1 MLKKGN
7 KQRNKSKRVHFNE
20 NQIVG
25 DKSNRRPHS
34 VGKLHANDNITNNI
48 KVTSSK
54 MRSSNIS
61 TASTEKKTT
70 IEDFN
75 IIQELGSG
83 SYAKVILARHLLN
96 GKVYAIKKINK
107 NMLNNYEKQHEV
119 HIEKLILSE
128 LRHPNIIKLHK
139 TFQDKKHLYFV
150 IEYCKN
156 KDLGRLINILGKF
169 DYKLAKYYA
178 AEILQALSFMH
189 KQNIFHR
196 DVKPENIGL
205 DENMHVKLFDFAT
218 SIKTNKYFDLK
229 TNRFIDLDEDSI
241 AYINENQNNTLE
253 NIIQVNDNKILLL
266 NQLFVGTP
274 EYVSPEVLE
283 HNYPLIGPSIDIW
296 AFGIMIYLFFTGS
309 TPFKA
314 KEESEILEK
323 IKNVNYTFEG
333 TDIPKDAQDLIS
345 KILIKDPTKRIG
357 YNSSD
362 YEEIKNHPFFKDIN
376 FNNFEYE
383 DPPMSDEIKGKLF
396 QFGYFIPNV
405 RPINTN
411 NDLKELYEDKD
422 NGDDEDDDN
431 CEDDKLVLR
440 LSSNNFEDL
449 KNNLK
454 GETIE
459 HHIKIE
465 KEDNEEDVVILEDTL
480 QKKSPWLHYNTR
492 VVKLFSKGHIDYYD
506 PKTNQLKGSFVINK
520 NCNVNVIDDF
530 RFEIE
535 TINRNYYFKHKNKM
549 VSNEWA
555 DKINAFI
562 AKSTKKNKK

>member
-253 NIIQVNDNKILLL
+253 NIIQVNDHKILLL

-465 KEDNEEDVVILEDTL
+465 KEDNEEDVVILEETL

>member
-7 KQRNKSKRVHFNE
+7 KQRNTSKRVHFNE

-253 NIIQVNDNKILLL
+253 NIIQVNDHKILLL

-465 KEDNEEDVVILEDTL
+465 KEDNEEDVVILEETL

>member
-7 KQRNKSKRVHFNE
+7 KPRNKSKRVHFNE
-20 NQIVG
+20 NQVVG
-25 DKSNRRPHS
+25 DKNNRRPHS
-34 VGKLHANDNITNNI
+34 VGKLHTNENINNNI

-54 MRSSNIS
+54 MMSSNMS
-61 TASTEKKTT
+61 TVSTEKKTT

-119 HIEKLILSE
+119 HIEKQILSE
-128 LRHPNIIKLHK
+128 LKHPNIIKLHK

-205 DENMHVKLFDFAT
+205 DENMHIKFFDFAT

-229 TNRFIDLDEDSI
+229 TMRFIDLDEDSI

-253 NIIQVNDNKILLL
+253 NIIQVNDHKILLL

-323 IKNVNYTFEG
+323 IKNVDYTFQG

-357 YNSSD
+357 YYSSD

-396 QFGYFIPNV
+396 QFGYFLPNL
-405 RPINTN
+405 RKINTN
-411 NDLKELYEDKD
+411 NDLKELYEDRD

-454 GETIE
+454 GETVE
-459 HHIKIE
+459 HHINIE
-465 KEDNEEDVVILEDTL
+465 KEDNEEDVVILEDTM

-492 VVKLFSKGHIDYYD
+492 LVKLFSKGHIDYYD

-535 TINRNYYFKHKNKM
+535 TINRNYYFKHKSKM

-562 AKSTKKNKK
+562 VKSTKKNKK

>member
-229 TNRFIDLDEDSI
+229 TNRFIDLDENSI

-253 NIIQVNDNKILLL
+253 NIIQVNDHKILLL

-465 KEDNEEDVVILEDTL
+465 KEDNEEDVVILEETL